1 MVSCDSVI
9 AMITSQGILFV
20 SAEPQAPTEDA
31 SEMFLDIVRI
41 FLACGTDELRPLVLA
56 CRAGAATRYDTL
68 QPCLTHILV
77 GLPIQR
83 SPPDYNKHEHIHL
96 LCI

>member
-1 MVSCDSVI
+1 MTI
-9 AMITSQGILFV
+9 ITSQGIVLC
-20 SAEPQAPTEDA
+20 SAEPQAPADDA
-31 SEMFLDIVRI
+31 SEMFLDMVRI

-77 GLPIQR
+77 SLQIQR
-83 SPPDYNKHEHIHL
+83 SPLAYNKHESRYI